1 MLQGRHCFGQESQTI
16 FSPFLKSK
24 ANKKMD
30 LGTKVIISI
39 CVLVIMYVIKIICD
53 AYGIRTETF
62 YYYTFF
68 YIFLLSVYFVVGN
81 R

>member
-1 MLQGRHCFGQESQTI
+1 
-16 FSPFLKSK
+16 
-24 ANKKMD
+24 MD

-39 CVLVIMYVIKIICD
+39 CVLVIMYVVKVICD

-62 YYYTFF
+62 SYYMFF
-68 YIFLLSVYFVVGN
+68 YVFLLSVYFVVGN